1 MVREK
6 YTWHQYLTVTKCSCF
21 TRVTCKKWI
30 VGKGKIN
37 NLIEHS
43 ALILSYSRLFFSVP
57 TKVFNF
63 HLLLLIHFK
72 YILSPFLVDCCSAE
86 LELSALALES

>member
-1 MVREK
+1 M
-6 YTWHQYLTVTKCSCF
+6 KCSCF

-37 NLIEHS
+37 ILIEHL
-43 ALILSYSRLFFSVP
+43 ALILFYTWLFFFVL
-57 TKVFNF
+57 TKMFYF

-72 YILSPFLVDCCSAE
+72 HILSLFLVDCCSAE